1 MPKEKPGVSFP
12 LEITADNAG
21 YRLAD
26 LRETVR
32 FNIKNIMLTNP
43 GERIMLPNFG
53 VGVKQALFERS
64 SYDLLTLLQERI
76 LDQLDLYASYIT
88 VLELTINPIDE
99 LSLNIKLKYEI
110 DFAEIVDTFDIE
122 ISNI

>member
-12 LEITADNAG
+12 LEITADNVG

-26 LRETVR
+26 LQETVR

>member
-26 LRETVR
+26 LQETVR